1 MFLRFLAETW
11 GLTLE
16 MAPYLWIGFL
26 AAGMIRIWLKPEI
39 AKKYLAGRGFRKNV
53 QATLI
58 GIPLPVCSCGIVPI
72 AAGLRRAGAGPGPT
86 LSFMTATP
94 QTGVDSILAT
104 WGMMGPFFAIFRM
117 ITAFVSGVVT
127 GVFVDWLAP
136 HHPTDLNISS
146 NRKNEE
152 NADPGKDAGADAETA
167 VVHEPLSGMSKLKSG
182 LRYAFLD
189 LPEDIGKSILIGLT
203 LSGLFT
209 TLVPANFFEAYMG
222 HPLLTYLAVTLFAVP
237 LYVCSTGSIPL
248 ALALVKSGVSPG
260 AALVFLI
267 AGPATNT
274 VTLSAIWKLLGPKRL
289 GLYLLSLILVAW
301 GAGYGLDTWAPDTWA
316 PIDSSDHEHTHSAA
330 ENGFGVVQWIQW
342 IAALALVIFVA
353 RPWVMPWTT
362 RMIARFRK
370 SSDSENGVTLE
381 PDEKWRAWTFEVQGI
396 TCGNCAKKIQNH
408 LAAQPWMKQIAAYP
422 DKGVVQLETRI
433 KYPIPVLKKLLNEI
447 GFEIVSGNA
456 DS

>member
-1 MFLRFLAETW
+1 MRFLKETW

-26 AAGMIRIWLKPEI
+26 AAGMIRIWLKPET

-104 WGMMGPFFAIFRM
+104 WGMMGPFFAIFRI
-117 ITAFVSGVVT
+117 ITAFVSGIIT

-136 HHPTDLNISS
+136 HHPTDHINAPE
-146 NRKNEE
+146 RKNRE
-152 NADPGKDAGADAETA
+152 NTEPGADANANADEEA
-167 VVHEPLSGMSKLKSG
+167 GVVDEQLSGMGKLKSG
-182 LRYAFLD
+182 FRYAFFD

-301 GAGYGLDTWAPDTWA
+301 GAGYGLDTLAPESWAA
-316 PIDSSDHEHTHSAA
+316 IHSSGHEHNNSAA
-330 ENGFGVVQWIQW
+330 ENGFGLVQLIQW
-342 IAALALVIFVA
+342 GSAVALVIFIA
-353 RPWVMPWTT
+353 RPWIMPWVT
-362 RMIARFRK
+362 RLFAQFGK
-370 SSDSENGVTLE
+370 NTDLENGVELE
-381 PDEKWRAWTFEVQGI
+381 PEDKWRSWTFEVHGI

-408 LAAQPWMKQIAAYP
+408 LAAQPWIRQTKADP
-422 DKGVVQLETRI
+422 DKGEVQLETRI

-447 GFEIVSGNA
+447 GFETVSGNA